1 MDYIL
6 MKPTL
11 FFFFIL
17 FLAVSPESY
26 GQKRKAE
33 KAYEFFNAGEYFLA
47 IDHFKDTYSKS
58 KDKAIKADM
67 VYMVAECYRLMNDPK
82 NAEIWYKKA
91 VRTSYSKPETQYWYA
106 ESMKKNG
113 KYQPAVDEF
122 KKYKQLV
129 PSDPRA
135 DQEIRACELAAEW
148 LRNPEA
154 YKVDELKD
162 VNSKDADF
170 SPAYARDDYGVIY
183 FTTSR
188 DDARG
193 NKTHGA
199 TGQNYTDIFE
209 SRLDKKGKWS
219 IPVAVEALN
228 SEFED
233 GTPNI
238 SSDFKDIYFTRCEVG
253 KREQKGC
260 AIMYAQRK
268 GDSWSEPK
276 NLGILSD
283 SLVAAHPA
291 ISPDGLTLYF
301 VSDIKGGFGGKD
313 IWFVTRDKA
322 GSKWSVPKNAGPDIN
337 TSGDELFPYVR
348 NDGTLY
354 FSSDGHIGMGGLDI
368 FKARQQ
374 TDGSWVIQNL
384 KPPINSFADDF
395 GIILQNE
402 NEAGIFS
409 STRKGRGN
417 DELYSFEMPPLKFNI
432 TGLVKDEK
440 TNIAIQGSIVQLIA
454 SDGTNFQAETGVG
467 GDFKF
472 VLKPSVDYIFRATK
486 KGYLNGKEKVTTKG
500 QEKSRDFMVTILLT
514 AIDKPIEL
522 PNIFYDFG
530 KWDLRP
536 ESMVSLD
543 KLVETLDYNEN
554 ITIELMS
561 HTDSRDTEEYNLILS
576 QKRAQ
581 SVVDYLVSKG
591 ILLERLTA
599 KGYGESTPKIV
610 DQDIAKQFPFLKP
623 GVTLSDQYI
632 NSLPND
638 EQKEIAH
645 QINRRTEFKVLRTD
659 YVAPKK

>member
-1 MDYIL
+1 
-6 MKPTL
+6 MKSVFL
-11 FFFFIL
+11 FFIIL
-17 FLAVSPESY
+17 IIVASPESVA
-26 GQKRKAE
+26 QKRKAE
-33 KAYEFFNAGEYFLA
+33 RAYEFFNAGEYFLA
-47 IDHFKDTYSKS
+47 IDHFKNTYSKS
-58 KDKAIKADM
+58 KDKAVKADM
-67 VYMVAECYRLMNDPK
+67 VYMVAQCYRLMNDPK

-91 VRTSYSKPETQYWYA
+91 VKTSFSKPEAQYWFA
-106 ESMKKNG
+106 ESLKKNG
-113 KYQPAVDEF
+113 KYQLAVDEF

-129 PSDPRA
+129 PADPRA
-135 DQEIRACELAAEW
+135 DQELRACELATEW

-154 YKVDELKD
+154 YKVDEMKD
-162 VNSKDADF
+162 INSKDADF
-170 SPAYARDDYGVIY
+170 SPAYARDDFGVIY
-183 FTTSR
+183 FTSSR

-199 TGQNYTDIFE
+199 TGQNFTDIFE
-209 SRLDKKGKWS
+209 SRIDKKGKWS
-219 IPVAVEALN
+219 MPVPVEALN

-233 GTPNI
+233 GTPNL
-238 SSDFKDIYFTRCEVG
+238 SSDYKEIYFTRCEAG
-253 KREQKGC
+253 KRDQKGC
-260 AIMYAQRK
+260 EIMYSSKK
-268 GDSWSEPK
+268 GDTWNEPK
-276 NLGILSD
+276 NLGIMSD
-283 SLVAAHPA
+283 SVVAAHPA

-313 IWFVTRDKA
+313 IYLVTREKPNSPW
-322 GSKWSVPKNAGPDIN
+322 SKPRNAGPDIN
-337 TSGDELFPYVR
+337 TSGDEVFPYVR

-368 FKARQQ
+368 FKAKIQP
-374 TDGSWVIQNL
+374 DGSWVVQNL

-395 GIILQNE
+395 GIVFQNE
-402 NEAGIFS
+402 TEAGIFS
-409 STRKGRGN
+409 STRKGKGN
-417 DELYSFEMPPLKFNI
+417 DELYAFEMPPLKFNL

-440 TNIAIQGSIVQLIA
+440 TGVAIPGSVVQLIA
-454 SDGTNFQAETGVG
+454 SDGTNLQVETGTS

-472 VLKPSVDYIFRATK
+472 VLKPAVDYIFLASK
-486 KGYLNGKEKVTTKG
+486 KGYLNGKEKETTKG

-514 AIDKPIEL
+514 AFDKPIDL
-522 PNIFYDFG
+522 PNIFYDFD

-543 KLVETLDYNEN
+543 KLIETLNDNPN

-561 HTDSRDTEEYNLILS
+561 HTDARNTEEYNLILS

-591 ILLERLTA
+591 IDLGRLTA
-599 KGYGESTPKIV
+599 KGYGKSSPKFV
-610 DQDIAKQFPFLKP
+610 DAEIASQYAFLKS
-623 GVTLSDQYI
+623 GTQLTEQFV